1 MLVYLRIRSLMDPP
15 CSKFHHSVE
24 QVLEFTRY
32 LDWIYDHQ
40 VTLLDGDPDIQKI
53 IIFRSV
59 NVSWLEHGRG
69 CSASS
74 LADALRIPR
83 ETVRR
88 KCDVLVREHWLV
100 KTGDKFLPGRR
111 ATTISAFVDDSIDRL
126 LILADRIRALEQ

>member
-40 VTLLDGDPDIQKI
+40 VTLLDGAPDIQKI

-100 KTGDKFLPGRR
+100 KTGDKFRPGRR

>member
-1 MLVYLRIRSLMDPP
+1 MDPP

-40 VTLLDGDPDIQKI
+40 VTLLDGDSDIQKI